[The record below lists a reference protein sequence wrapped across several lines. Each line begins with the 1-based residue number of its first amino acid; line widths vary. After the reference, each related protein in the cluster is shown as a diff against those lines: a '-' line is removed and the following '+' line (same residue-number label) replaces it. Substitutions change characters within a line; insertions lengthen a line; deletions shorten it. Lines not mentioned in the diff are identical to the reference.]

1 MVYPSSG
8 RKEQK
13 TMNKSRIDIF
23 CAVTGSFS
31 YAFDGFYYG
40 GFFYDASRSAL
51 RA

>member
-1 MVYPSSG
+1 
-8 RKEQK
+8 
-13 TMNKSRIDIF
+13 MNKNRIDIF
-23 CAVTGSFS
+23 SAVAGSFS

>member
-1 MVYPSSG
+1 
-8 RKEQK
+8 
-13 TMNKSRIDIF
+13 MNKSRIDILS
-23 CAVTGSFS
+23 AVSSFS